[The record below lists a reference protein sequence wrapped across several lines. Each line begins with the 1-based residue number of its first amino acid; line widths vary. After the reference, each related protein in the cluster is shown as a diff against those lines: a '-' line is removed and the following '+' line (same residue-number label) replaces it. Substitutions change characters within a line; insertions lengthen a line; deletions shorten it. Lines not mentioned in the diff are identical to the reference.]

1 MTPPYSALGRLFGLV
16 ALPPLFL
23 LFLAGILVL
32 YILSAEMAK
41 RWFYLRQSLTQT
53 YDVDPRN

>member
-1 MTPPYSALGRLFGLV
+1 LTPPYSALGRLFGLV

-23 LFLAGILVL
+23 LCLAGILVL

-53 YDVDPRN
+53 